1 MAGEMNMRSRLE
13 HLVWASASTVMLGVC
28 GCGSASG
35 QEPTEA
41 EMKDA
46 LLYAMNHPPGVKV
59 SDPVSITFFKKE
71 ACDAPTGQGYH
82 CTYDLQISS
91 ANMLASMWMNI
102 PGGNFYR
109 DKDRG
114 GKWNMRPPF

>member
-1 MAGEMNMRSRLE
+1 MRSRIGPFAFGPALLFA
-13 HLVWASASTVMLGVC
+13 LV

-35 QEPTEA
+35 QEPTDA

-46 LLYAMNHPPGVKV
+46 LLYAMNHPPGVQV

-71 ACDAPTGQGYH
+71 ACDKPTEQGFH
-82 CTYDLQISS
+82 CTYDLQVASRNQLAGMW
-91 ANMLASMWMNI
+91 ANV
-102 PGGNFYR
+102 PGGFFYR

>member
-1 MAGEMNMRSRLE
+1 MRSRFG
-13 HLVWASASTVMLGVC
+13 HLVWTSALLLGVY

-35 QEPTEA
+35 QEPSEA

-46 LLYAMNHPPGVKV
+46 LLYAMNHPPGVQV

-82 CTYDLQISS
+82 CTYDLQVASRNQLAGMW
-91 ANMLASMWMNI
+91 ANV
-102 PGGNFYR
+102 PGGFFYR

>member
-1 MAGEMNMRSRLE
+1 MRSRIGPFAFGSALLFA
-13 HLVWASASTVMLGVC
+13 LV

-59 SDPVSITFFKKE
+59 SDP
-71 ACDAPTGQGYH
+71 
-82 CTYDLQISS
+82 
-91 ANMLASMWMNI
+91 
-102 PGGNFYR
+102 
-109 DKDRG
+109 
-114 GKWNMRPPF
+114 

>member
-1 MAGEMNMRSRLE
+1 MSSRFQ
-13 HLVWASASTVMLGVC
+13 HLVWTSALILGVW
-28 GCGSASG
+28 GCTPAAA

-46 LLYAMNHPPGVKV
+46 LLYAMNHPPGVTV

-82 CTYDLQISS
+82 CTYDLQVSS
-91 ANMLASMWMNI
+91 RNQLAGMWANV
-102 PGGNFYR
+102 PGGFFYR

>member
-1 MAGEMNMRSRLE
+1 MRSRLE
-13 HLVWASASTVMLGVC
+13 HLVWASASAVMLGVC

-46 LLYAMNHPPGVKV
+46 LLYAMNHPPGVKEV
-59 SDPVSITFFKKE
+59 VPVSITYFKKE

>member
-1 MAGEMNMRSRLE
+1 M
-13 HLVWASASTVMLGVC
+13 HLPLKHCVLGTALATALTLGLS
-28 GCGSASG
+28 GCSGGGS
-35 QEPTEA
+35 EPSEA
-41 EMKDA
+41 DMKDA

-71 ACDAPTGQGYH
+71 ACDKPTEQGFR
-82 CTYDLQISS
+82 CTYDLQVQSRNALAGMW
-91 ANMLASMWMNI
+91 ANV
-102 PGGNFYR
+102 PYGFFYR

>member
-1 MAGEMNMRSRLE
+1 MRSCFG
-13 HLVWASASTVMLGVC
+13 HLMWTSAVLLGIY

-35 QEPTEA
+35 SEPTEA

-46 LLYAMNHPPGVKV
+46 LLYAMNHPPGVQV

-71 ACDAPTGQGYH
+71 ACDTPPTGQGYK
-82 CTYDLQISS
+82 CTFDLQV
-91 ANMLASMWMNI
+91 ASTNI
-102 PGGNFYR
+102 GASVYNDYPFAFFYH

-114 GKWNMRPPF
+114 GKWNMRPPI